1 VTHQPDFDKA
11 SRHTKAHRFL
21 LTGGEGE
28 ELGRFVTVRGLFKN
42 GTRPND
48 RRRRLTFE
56 EGDLR
61 DALLNVNLK
70 SERARRIGSI
80 LIGMLDR
87 AGRTLGQHWL
97 ANVKAEKIAPS
108 SDLNRTWN
116 VTLTGVLLTS
126 VHPDSETLWE
136 RWATGQITERN
147 AWTKLS
153 SRERKAWLEVARM
166 RASVVDSS
174 ADAPAG
180 AIFDLDGEN
189 VQDSVSF
196 LCALG
201 ESINGPG
208 GYFGAGFDSF
218 RDCLAGGFGARPPFV
233 IRWHGPRAGRPA
245 SKEVA
250 EMIDLLAGAS
260 VTIVPAG

>member
-1 VTHQPDFDKA
+1 VA
-11 SRHTKAHRFL
+11 ERRSYRSEEWSHRFL
-21 LTGGEGE
+21 LTVDEGE
-28 ELGRFVTVRGLFKN
+28 ELGRFVTVKGLFRN

-70 SERARRIGSI
+70 SERARRVGSI
-80 LIGMLDR
+80 LVGLLDR
-87 AGRTLGQHWL
+87 AGRTLGRHWL
-97 ANVKAEKIAPS
+97 ADVKIEKIALS
-108 SDLNRTWN
+108 SESNQTWN

-126 VHPDSETLWE
+126 VHPDSEALWE

-147 AWTKLS
+147 AWVRLS

-166 RASVVDSS
+166 RASVVGRG

-180 AIFDLDGEN
+180 AIFDLDGSN
-189 VQDSVSF
+189 VRDSVSF

-208 GYFGAGFDSF
+208 GYFGAGFDSCS
-218 RDCLAGGFGARPPFV
+218 DCLAGGFGARPPFV
-233 IRWHGPRAGRPA
+233 IRWHGPLASLSA

-250 EMIDLLAGAS
+250 EMIELLAGAS